1 MDVRSI
7 ILGFLMDRR
16 LTGYELRKAFSLSFS
31 FFSGLSYGSIY
42 PALKKMEKE
51 GLITLEVQMQDGAP
65 NRKVYTITEQGRRE
79 FMASIREPFP
89 LERQRYGFIMYLFFF
104 SHLAPQER
112 IRLAREHLLSVQKV
126 RGSSS
131 TPHRRLKST
140 PIRSSSCAS
149 GSGNGSSAISSAM
162 FGIYSE
168 KSRKASEMK
177 QTMTKGKGRKSR
189 PE

>member
-89 LERQRYGFIMYLFFF
+89 LERQRYGFIMHLFFF

-126 RGSSS
+126 REELE
-131 TPHRRLKST
+131 H
-140 PIRSSSCAS
+140 AS
-149 GSGNGSSAISSAM
+149 PAIEKHADTFQLMCFRFGQRFFRDLERNVRDILGEIEKGVGN
-162 FGIYSE
+162 E
-168 KSRKASEMK
+168 TDHDE
-177 QTMTKGKGRKSR
+177 GKGTEES
-189 PE
+189 P

>member
-1 MDVRSI
+1 
-7 ILGFLMDRR
+7 
-16 LTGYELRKAFSLSFS
+16 
-31 FFSGLSYGSIY
+31 
-42 PALKKMEKE
+42 
-51 GLITLEVQMQDGAP
+51 MQDGAP

-126 RGSSS
+126 RGELEHASPAIEKHAD
-131 TPHRRLKST
+131 TFQLMCFRFGQ
-140 PIRSSSCAS
+140 RSSR
-149 GSGNGSSAISSAM
+149 
-162 FGIYSE
+162 
-168 KSRKASEMK
+168 SRAHVRDILGEIGKASEMK
-177 QTMTKGKGRKSR
+177 QTRQRERDGRV